1 MITFLHNLT
10 HTTSAAVAKILGHA
24 QRREALTGKTA
35 HGPPTDSI
43 GLPQL
48 TFLEW
53 AARSG

>member
-1 MITFLHNLT
+1 MHRG
-10 HTTSAAVAKILGHA
+10 SAAVAKILGHA